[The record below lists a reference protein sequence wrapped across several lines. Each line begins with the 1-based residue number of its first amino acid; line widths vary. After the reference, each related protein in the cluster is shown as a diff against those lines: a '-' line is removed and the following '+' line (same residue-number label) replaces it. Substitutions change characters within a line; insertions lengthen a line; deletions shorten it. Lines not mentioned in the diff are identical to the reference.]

1 MSRLLYES
9 SVSYK
14 GYLIIPFVFATVD
27 CQTIFSYKLLSDQ
40 GYKSKLHK
48 LENMSGICSSSVEGI
63 IDIAKE
69 YLDSNIDVLDS
80 GDNFKL
86 RYTYRYNLIII
97 YEVLGKYFYDHYSPD
112 NLNNIAA
119 PRIFASEAECIKWIK
134 QGLDLHHN
142 QVVKKK
148 SG

>member
-14 GYLIIPFVFATVD
+14 GYLIIPFVFGIVD
-27 CQTIFSYKLLSDQ
+27 CQTIYSYKLLSDQ
-40 GYKSKLHK
+40 GYKGKLHK
-48 LENMSGICSSSVEGI
+48 SENPSGICSDTVEEI
-63 IDIAKE
+63 LDIAKE
-69 YLDSNIDVLDS
+69 YLDSNIDVLTS
-80 GDNFKL
+80 EDNFNR

-119 PRIFASEAECIKWIK
+119 PRIFTSEAECIKWIK
-134 QGLDLHHN
+134 QGLDFHHN
-142 QVVKKK
+142 QVVEKI